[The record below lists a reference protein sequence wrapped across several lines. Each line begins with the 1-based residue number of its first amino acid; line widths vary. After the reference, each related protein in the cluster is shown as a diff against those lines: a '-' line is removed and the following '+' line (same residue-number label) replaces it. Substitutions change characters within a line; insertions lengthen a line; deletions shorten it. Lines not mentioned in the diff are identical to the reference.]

1 MEGKSCWGTLGGSVE
16 HTLRGTTPK
25 EGSEGLSV
33 IVGGLGWAG
42 LVFLLHFWLAG
53 RARESLWAET
63 VRGWHLKVRE
73 GHTGRTTEAPAAP
86 ALLPSAVPLHLR
98 GQAYTPSLREALS
111 ESSCFI
117 MLHRGASAPLPLGL
131 GLAFSHSVSHTWAHN
146 MAVSPCKPQGPS
158 RSGPGTY

>member
-1 MEGKSCWGTLGGSVE
+1 M
-16 HTLRGTTPK
+16 
-25 EGSEGLSV
+25 
-33 IVGGLGWAG
+33 GWAC
-42 LVFLLHFWLAG
+42 FSLAVL
-53 RARESLWAET
+53 ACRESLWAER

-98 GQAYTPSLREALS
+98 GQAHTPSLREALS

-117 MLHRGASAPLPLGL
+117 VLHRGASAPLPLGL

-146 MAVSPCKPQGPS
+146 MAVSPASHRVPPGQGLAPIRFS
-158 RSGPGTY
+158 AFIWWIHEAYFSGCVSFP